1 MIDAYAWTTPN
12 GHKLLIALEELE
24 VPHELHWVD
33 IMKGEQFKP
42 EFLAINP
49 NNKIPA
55 IYDRDT
61 KHAVFES
68 GAVLTYLAEKTGRL
82 LGPDRYTTLE
92 WMFFNAGGVGPMG
105 GQLGYF
111 AKFAK
116 EKIPHA
122 IERYTKEV
130 QRLFGVMD
138 KRLGESAYLAG
149 PEFSIA
155 DVMNFSWPRALLGFS
170 LEGIDLAAYPNLAR
184 WIEAIGARPAVQRA
198 LARTPA

>member
-33 IMKGEQFKP
+33 IMKGAQFTP
-42 EFLAINP
+42 AFLAINP

-61 KHAVFES
+61 KQAVFES
-68 GAVLTYLAEKTGRL
+68 GAVLLYLAEKAGRL

-122 IERYTKEV
+122 IERYTREV
-130 QRLFGVMD
+130 QRLFGVLD

-155 DVMNFSWPRALLGFS
+155 DVMNYSWPRSLLGFNI
-170 LEGIDLAAYPNLAR
+170 EGIDLAAYPALAR
-184 WIEAIGARPAVQRA
+184 WQDAIAARPAVQRA
-198 LARTPA
+198 LARTP

>member
-33 IMKGEQFKP
+33 IMKGAQFKP

-61 KHAVFES
+61 KQAVFES
-68 GAVLTYLAEKTGRL
+68 GAVLLYLAEKAGRL

-130 QRLFGVMD
+130 QRLFGVLD

-155 DVMNFSWPRALLGFS
+155 DVMNYSWPRSLLGFNI
-170 LEGIDLAAYPNLAR
+170 EGIDLAAYPALAR
-184 WIEAIGARPAVQRA
+184 WQDAIAARPAVQRA
-198 LARTPA
+198 LARTP

>member
-33 IMKGEQFKP
+33 IMKGAQFKP

-61 KHAVFES
+61 KQAVFES
-68 GAVLTYLAEKTGRL
+68 GAVLLYLAEKAGRL

-122 IERYTKEV
+122 IERYTREV
-130 QRLFGVMD
+130 QRLFGVLD

-155 DVMNFSWPRALLGFS
+155 DVMNYSWPRSLLGFNI
-170 LEGIDLAAYPNLAR
+170 EGIDLAAYPALAR
-184 WIEAIGARPAVQRA
+184 WQDAIAARPAVQRA
-198 LARTPA
+198 LARTP